1 MSFGGDETA
10 QSGGRSWTLWG
21 RGDLQSFRGVPG
33 ARSRYDG
40 DLTTGYLGVDA
51 RLSERWLV
59 GMALARS
66 AGAGNWQVG
75 SSSGKLTTGLTMVH
89 PYARWSGGKTAVWA
103 LAGLGR
109 GSSENVRA
117 LTGQRETSPLYLGL
131 GLVEARRRMATLVS
145 GIALDLRAEASWA
158 RLQTG
163 GGAETVD
170 GLKADVGRLR
180 TGLEATR
187 PTALRWGLTLAPF
200 GAVSTRYDGGAGQTG
215 TGLEFAG
222 GLRLTGGKVRVEA
235 QGRSLALHSAA
246 DYRER
251 GLSLLAILGAGRHQP
266 GLSAS
271 LRPTW
276 GTPGARADTLWRDR
290 VGSYAAG
297 LRPEQGAMDA
307 QLGYGFRLPGGRLL
321 SAFGGYGQTQSGR
334 RLQVGAYLGTLGA
347 SRGGFTSPLQIEFLG
362 ERYDQPGGGTDHRF
376 TLFGIVNFRGR
387 TFSRCPEASPSCGAA
402 ASNAPGK
409 SPPPKAA
416 GVVKPAN

>member
-1 MSFGGDETA
+1 MEAGPGHCGAGATCSR
-10 QSGGRSWTLWG
+10 SGACRGR
-21 RGDLQSFRGVPG
+21 VP
-33 ARSRYDG
+33 RYDG

-117 LTGQRETSPLYLGL
+117 LTGQRGTSPLYLGL

-170 GLKADVGRLR
+170 GLQADVRRLR

-347 SRGGFTSPLQIEFLG
+347 SRGGFASPLQIEFLG

-376 TLFGIVNFRGR
+376 TLFGIVNFRGHTSR
-387 TFSRCPEASPSCGAA
+387 RCPEASPSCGAA